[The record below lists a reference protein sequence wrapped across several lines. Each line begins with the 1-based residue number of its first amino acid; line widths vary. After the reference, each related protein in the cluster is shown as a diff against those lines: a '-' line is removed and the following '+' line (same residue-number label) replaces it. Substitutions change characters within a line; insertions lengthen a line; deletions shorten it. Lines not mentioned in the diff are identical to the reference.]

1 MTELAPS
8 PDQDEQLRQ
17 LLVSLTN
24 GAPEFE
30 DDLFARVAQLVR
42 DVKSA
47 DLDLAVLFR
56 HLLRRWSL
64 AAKRNVRITVSPHIS
79 ARLRQVAG
87 VVNLREDPADTWFA
101 PAWQPKWLDLSSRSG
116 ELAWAPDAAAAAGT
130 DSARRFHQDDLPAD
144 PFFERITGHVRY
156 RTAGQRAACRAIVSV
171 PDGSSTMAMLPTG
184 SGKTEVALC
193 LAERYPDAVTL
204 IVVPTV
210 ALAYDFE
217 RRFRDHY
224 ARRYPRADKA
234 ALHFAWTAST
244 NEDLRER
251 LRRRVIDGTQPILVT
266 SPESVSRVLRSLL
279 MEAASGGRLGGFV
292 VDEAHLVTQWG
303 RDFRPEFRT
312 LANLRDD
319 LVKRAAE
326 AGHPIPTTLLLS
338 ATLGPH
344 ELRDLQKLFGSG
356 DSCTLIAANSLRAE
370 PDIWISD
377 ADDDQQREE
386 WVLEALAHLPRP
398 AVLYVTSPGSAQGW
412 LTSLRTTGYRRI
424 AIVTGETKS
433 EDRAQVLADLR
444 TTGGHPSR
452 VDLVVATSAFG
463 LGIDYGHVRTVVH
476 ACLPETVDRW
486 YQELGRGGRDGDAS
500 IALLVPAPQDRREAA
515 SLGITVLTADTAR
528 DRWLDL
534 WRHRRALHE
543 RSFLDLEGS
552 RGVGRGSYNRRWNAQ
567 LVQGLVEL
575 RGLHRFQVDA
585 EDLAELVGDGHQQ
598 ADWAAVNLKRGDLA
612 TPQFWSQEWTS
623 WQKREAG
630 RSVQALELM
639 ESVAKRGVRACEAI
653 AQAYRPNPDIYALFG
668 QAADFVEPAW
678 PCGRC
683 PGCRADGEIR
693 ADERPPWPPQAWP
706 IPGEM
711 APNLDDLADAAGARD
726 GLILLLTDD
735 HERVV
740 TPLARAL
747 VRRGVRHIAG
757 TSEKLVEAPDWLFVD
772 PSPVAPSD
780 LTPCSSF
787 VVWPP
792 GHRIPRSWLSPRSRS
807 ARRLAAPPAFD
818 VLLLWPAAT
827 IGGQE
832 VGRDL
837 AGLDADSALHILGS

>member
-1 MTELAPS
+1 M
-8 PDQDEQLRQ
+8 
-17 LLVSLTN
+17 
-24 GAPEFE
+24 
-30 DDLFARVAQLVR
+30 AQLVR
-42 DVKSA
+42 EPKSG
-47 DLDLAVLFR
+47 DLDLAVLVR

-64 AAKRNVRITVSPHIS
+64 VTKRNVRVPVSPEIS
-79 ARLRQVAG
+79 ARLRRFAG
-87 VVNLREDPADTWFA
+87 AVDLREAWGGIWFA
-101 PAWQPKWLDLSSRSG
+101 PAWQPKWLDLWG
-116 ELAWAPDAAAAAGT
+116 DAPDAAAAAGT
-130 DSARRFHQDDLPAD
+130 ELAQRFHQDDLPAD

-156 RTAGQRAACRAIVSV
+156 RTAGQRAACRAVVSI
-171 PDGSSTMAMLPTG
+171 PDGSSIIAMLPTG

-193 LAERYPDAVTL
+193 LTERYPDAVTL

-224 ARRYPRADKA
+224 ARRYPRADKS

-251 LRRRVIDGTQPILVT
+251 LRRRVIDGTQPVLVT
-266 SPESVSRVLRSLL
+266 SPESVSRALRSLL
-279 MEAASGGRLGGFV
+279 MEAASTGRLGGFV

-312 LANLRDD
+312 LANLRDE
-319 LVKRAAE
+319 LVKRAGE
-326 AGHPIPTTLLLS
+326 AGHPSPTTLLLS
-338 ATLGPH
+338 ATLGSH
-344 ELRDLQKLFGSG
+344 ELRDLRELFGSG

-370 PDIWISD
+370 PDMWMSG
-377 ADDDQQREE
+377 AEDDQQREE
-386 WVLEALAHLPRP
+386 WMLESLAHLPRP
-398 AVLYVTSPGSAQGW
+398 AVLYVTSPEIAQRW
-412 LTSLRTTGYRRI
+412 LTRLHEVGYRRV

-433 EDRAQVLADLR
+433 DDRARVLADLR
-444 TTGGHPSR
+444 TTDGHPSR

-500 IALLVPAPQDRREAA
+500 VALLVTAPQDRREAA

-528 DRWLDL
+528 ERWSDL
-534 WRHRRALHE
+534 WRHRRELRG

-575 RGLHRFQVDA
+575 GGLRRFQVDA
-585 EDLAELVGDGHQQ
+585 EDLAELVGDGDDQQ
-598 ADWAAVNLKRGDLA
+598 ADWASVELTRGDLA
-612 TPQFWSQEWTS
+612 TSEFWSKEWTP
-623 WQKREAG
+623 WQKSEAA
-630 RSVQALELM
+630 RSTQALELM
-639 ESVAKRGVRACEAI
+639 ESVAKRHVRACEAI
-653 AQAYRPNPDIYALFG
+653 AQSYRPDDDTYALFG
-668 QAADFVEPAW
+668 QAADFVEPAS

-683 PGCRADGEIR
+683 PGCRADGGIR
-693 ADERPPWPPQAWP
+693 ADERPPWPPQVWP
-706 IPGEM
+706 LPGDMM
-711 APNLDDLADAAGARD
+711 ADLDDLADAAGARD

-735 HERVV
+735 HERV
-740 TPLARAL
+740 TPPLARAL

-757 TSEKLVEAPDWLFVD
+757 TVGSPVEDPDWLFVD

-792 GHRIPRSWLSPRSRS
+792 GHRIPRSWLNPRARS
-807 ARRLAAPPAFD
+807 ARRLGAPPAFD
-818 VLLLWPAAT
+818 VLLVPSGAI
-827 IGGQE
+827 IGSSE

-837 AGLDADSALHILGS
+837 AGLDADTALHILGSYSWTI